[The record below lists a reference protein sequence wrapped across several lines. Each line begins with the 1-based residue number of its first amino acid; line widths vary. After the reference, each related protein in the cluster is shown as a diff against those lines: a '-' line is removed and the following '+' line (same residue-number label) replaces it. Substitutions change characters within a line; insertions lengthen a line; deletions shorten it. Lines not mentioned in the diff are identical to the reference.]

1 MKLTV
6 QPFLM
11 FQGQGQADAAMNL
24 YVSLFP
30 DGEILDVERYGA
42 GEMGLPGSI
51 KKARFSI
58 AGQSVMCIDS
68 PVQHN
73 FTFTPSFSFFIDCET
88 SEDLDRLFAA
98 LSQDGTVFMA
108 LDDYG
113 FSRRFGWVADR
124 FGVSWQINL
133 PFEAPA

>member
-1 MKLTV
+1 MKTTV

-11 FQGQGQADAAMNL
+11 FQGEGQADAAMNL

-30 DGEILDVERYGA
+30 EARILDTERYGP
-42 GEMGLPGSI
+42 GEMGLEGSI
-51 KKARFSI
+51 KKASFSL
-58 AGQSVMCIDS
+58 AGQTVLCIDS
-68 PVQHN
+68 PVRHN
-73 FTFTPSFSFFIDCET
+73 FSFTPSFSFFVDCQSAE
-88 SEDLDRLFAA
+88 EVDRLFGA
-98 LSQDGTVFMA
+98 LSQDGAIFMA

-133 PFEAPA
+133 PFEAAD